1 VATVGWEAVMHI
13 GKWTVRIEGW
23 ALVFERLTWSVCA
36 GWVDLRKYYSAE
48 DNKRWRDEF
57 PGHIGGL

>member
-1 VATVGWEAVMHI
+1 MRI

-48 DNKRWRDEF
+48 DIKRWRDEF